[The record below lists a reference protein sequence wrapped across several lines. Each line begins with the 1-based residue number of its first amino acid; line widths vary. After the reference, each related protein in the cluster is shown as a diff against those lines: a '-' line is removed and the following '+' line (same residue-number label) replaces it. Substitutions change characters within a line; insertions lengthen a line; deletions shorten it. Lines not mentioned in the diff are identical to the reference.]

1 MLPIVEASGTQ
12 EQVQPSKSADE
23 FHKCGFG
30 LRDNGR
36 ETYWFRS
43 NFLNWR
49 TELEA

>member
-1 MLPIVEASGTQ
+1 MLPIVQASGTKQ
-12 EQVQPSKSADE
+12 QVESAKSADDFDE
-23 FHKCGFG
+23 CRFG
-30 LRDNGR
+30 LRDDGR